1 MSNAVLDDLRQV
13 IGSPCLATARKLEKS
28 LLQQALGS
36 KLVGGRQNQKSSI
49 EAAGESDRPITERL
63 ANAFDAS
70 LTAARLLAGIAKSEK
85 GLTPRVA
92 AQRFLNP
99 NTDSCAWEPQY
110 DAIQFAKPIIQFW
123 SDNENEHLRYRKYQT
138 SAGLITVMVRDSA
151 LGISRKRMPET
162 ILNLNSDD
170 KLKTWEAI
178 GQFGHGG
185 SSALSFCELCLIL
198 TRPRFEPVDDE
209 FYWTLIFPQ
218 PDEEASKQPLV
229 CKWFCSH
236 DGLPLVGRIS
246 DIPTLNDVFP
256 GTSIWH
262 FGYTRGDWLKTATH
276 THQDTPAGS
285 LGRLFFS
292 YPLPFEIHG
301 ELARVITRPAKGQSR
316 ALLPPSRRTFGRQGY
331 RRVPFRR
338 EVGNIVC

>member
-1 MSNAVLDDLRQV
+1 MVETNRYHV
-13 IGSPCLATARKLEKS
+13 I
-28 LLQQALGS
+28 LQAKFNS
-36 KLVGGRQNQKSSI
+36 KLIGGRQNQKSSI

-85 GLTPRVA
+85 DMKPRVA
-92 AQRFLNP
+92 AQRFLNS

-123 SDNENEHLRYRKYQT
+123 SDNENERLRYRKYQT
-138 SAGLITVMVRDSA
+138 SAGLITVLVRDTA
-151 LGISRKRMPET
+151 LGISRKRMPDT

-198 TRPRFEPVDDE
+198 TQPRFESVDDE

-236 DGLPLVGRIS
+236 DGCRLS
-246 DIPTLNDVFP
+246 DAYQT
-256 GTSIWH
+256 
-262 FGYTRGDWLKTATH
+262 
-276 THQDTPAGS
+276 
-285 LGRLFFS
+285 
-292 YPLPFEIHG
+292 
-301 ELARVITRPAKGQSR
+301 
-316 ALLPPSRRTFGRQGY
+316 Y
-331 RRVPFRR
+331 RR
-338 EVGNIVC
+338 